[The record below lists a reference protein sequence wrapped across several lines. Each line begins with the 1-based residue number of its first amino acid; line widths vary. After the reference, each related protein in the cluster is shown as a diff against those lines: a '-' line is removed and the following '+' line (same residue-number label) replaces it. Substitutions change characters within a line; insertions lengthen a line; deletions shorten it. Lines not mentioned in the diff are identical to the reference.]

1 MLNFAVGN
9 VQVTWRDILD
19 VVLVGYIFFRLIL
32 LIKGTRAVSV
42 VYGLLLVVIAYFAA
56 GQFGLYTL
64 NWLLGN
70 FLGSIFLVVIILF
83 RRDIRKAL
91 AAMGA
96 TTIFKKDAVRS
107 EVLDE
112 LILALVQMA
121 KTRTGALIVIERNIS
136 LSDVV
141 SGGIELDAL
150 FSKDLLLTI
159 FHLDTPLHDGAVIIR
174 DNKVHAAACIL
185 PLAVGLKHEASLG
198 TRHRAA
204 IGVTEET
211 DAVALIVSEERGS
224 ISLAV
229 GGRITSG
236 LNEVRLQKVL
246 GAALRK

>member
-9 VQVTWRDILD
+9 LQVTWRDILD

-150 FSKDLLLTI
+150 FSKDLLLTSRRV
-159 FHLDTPLHDGAVIIR
+159 F
-174 DNKVHAAACIL
+174 L
-185 PLAVGLKHEASLG
+185 PG
-198 TRHRAA
+198 
-204 IGVTEET
+204 
-211 DAVALIVSEERGS
+211 RG
-224 ISLAV
+224 
-229 GGRITSG
+229 R
-236 LNEVRLQKVL
+236 RQ
-246 GAALRK
+246 

>member
-9 VQVTWRDILD
+9 LQVTWRDILD

-121 KTRTGALIVIERNIS
+121 KTRTGALIVIERNIP

>member
-1 MLNFAVGN
+1 MLSFTVANL
-9 VQVTWRDILD
+9 QITWRDILD
-19 VVLVGYIFFRLIL
+19 ILLVGYIFFRIIL

-42 VYGLLLVVIAYFAA
+42 IYGLLLIVMAYFAA

-91 AAMGA
+91 AVMGA
-96 TTIFKKDAVRS
+96 TTIFKKDTVQS
-107 EVLDE
+107 VVLED

-121 KTRTGALIVIERNIS
+121 KNKTGALVIIERNIS

-141 SGGIELDAL
+141 SGGIELHAN

-159 FHLDTPLHDGAVIIR
+159 FHPDTPLHDGAVIIR
-174 DNKVHAAACIL
+174 ENRIEAAACIL

-229 GGRITSG
+229 GGRITSS
-236 LNEVRLQKVL
+236 LNEVRLKKVL
-246 GAALRK
+246 AAALRK